1 MKKETETISRNTH
14 LDARRWFLID
24 AKGKTVGRLA
34 STVASLVRGK
44 NNPAFSPHLDCGDFV
59 VVINARHI
67 VFSGNKLQDK
77 IYYRHTEYPGG
88 IRSASAEHVLAKRPE
103 VILKKAIAGML
114 PKTPLGRQLSG
125 KVKIYPDAEHPH
137 ISQQPVAYAFGE

>member
-1 MKKETETISRNTH
+1 MKKETETLSRNTH
-14 LDARRWFLID
+14 INARRWFLID

-34 STVASLVRGK
+34 SAVAGLVRGK
-44 NNPAFSPHLDCGDFV
+44 SNPAFSPHLDCGDFV

-67 VFSGNKLQDK
+67 LFSGHKLRDK

-88 IRSASAEHVLAKRPE
+88 IRSASAEQVLAKHPE
-103 VILKKAIAGML
+103 DILKKAIAGML

-125 KVKIYPDAEHPH
+125 KVKIYPDADHPH
-137 ISQQPVAYAFGE
+137 ISQQPLTYTLGE